1 VSNVEKH
8 RPSNGASNK
17 SMQMTLITLRFIRA
31 SDFQR
36 YAANF
41 YQTQKPYLSVLR
53 TNWSMHILCFRS
65 SAVILLAVFAQCLF
79 CAENVRAHEGW
90 GIIVDRQGQT
100 YFSDIPTNTIWIITP
115 EGEPKAF
122 LSNKH
127 SHALV
132 LGEDGS
138 IYGTHEHHA
147 ASIGSVWRIA
157 PDGSFSEFFTPTA
170 DFPLNLH
177 PFIVD
182 RDDNIY
188 STNAIDF
195 PNQSDKATLL
205 KAKPNGEVTIL
216 AGGTRGYRDGRG
228 GAAQFSGIDGMAW
241 AADGSLYVT
250 DGVYVR
256 RVAMDGTVT
265 TLGGGALT
273 SQSYGEDLMG
283 LAVSPNGSVHVADY
297 SQRRVFELMPDGNTR
312 TILETGLFWSP
323 TGITIVGEELY
334 VLEHLRMPLVI
345 LGDIGIG
352 AYARVR
358 KISPDGTVERIAT
371 VWGRNTLTFAVI
383 LIAVGALFI
392 FVLRVRWRRNMSRSP
407 RTAAT

>member
-1 VSNVEKH
+1 
-8 RPSNGASNK
+8 
-17 SMQMTLITLRFIRA
+17 MQ
-31 SDFQR
+31 
-36 YAANF
+36 
-41 YQTQKPYLSVLR
+41 
-53 TNWSMHILCFRS
+53 ILHFRS
-65 SAVILLAVFAQCLF
+65 FTFIVLAVFALGLF
-79 CAENVRAHEGW
+79 CTENVRAHEGW
-90 GIIVDRQGQT
+90 GIVVDRQGQT
-100 YFSDIPTNTIWIITP
+100 YFGDIPTNTIWLIGRDGKL
-115 EGEPKAF
+115 EAF

-132 LGEDGS
+132 LGEDGN
-138 IYGTHEHHA
+138 IYGTQEHDA
-147 ASIGSVWRIA
+147 AAVGSVWRIA
-157 PDGSFSEFFTPTA
+157 PDGSFSDFFTLSA

-182 RDDNIY
+182 RDGNIY
-188 STNAIDF
+188 STNSISF

-205 KAKPNGEVTIL
+205 KATPDGNVTVL
-216 AGGTRGYRDGRG
+216 AGGIRGYRDGRG
-228 GAAQFSGIDGMAW
+228 GEAQFSGIDGMAW

-283 LAVSPNGSVHVADY
+283 LAVSEGGSVYVADY

-312 TILETGLFWSP
+312 TILETGWFWSP
-323 TGITIVGEELY
+323 TGITIVGENLY

-345 LGDIGIG
+345 LGDLGVG

-358 KISPDGTVERIAT
+358 KISPDGKVERIAT
-371 VWGRNTLTFAVI
+371 VWGRNTLIFFIVLLAIGT
-383 LIAVGALFI
+383 LFI
-392 FVLRVRWRRNMSRSP
+392 FIWRVRRRRSMRRSH
-407 RTAAT
+407 RTAAA